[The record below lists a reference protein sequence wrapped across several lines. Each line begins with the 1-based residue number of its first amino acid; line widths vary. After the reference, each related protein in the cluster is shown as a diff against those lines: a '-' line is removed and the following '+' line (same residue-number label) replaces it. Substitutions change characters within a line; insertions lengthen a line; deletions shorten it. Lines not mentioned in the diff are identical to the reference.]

1 MASINSRNGNLYV
14 DFRYIG
20 QRCREQTLLADTKP
34 NRKRLENFVSKME
47 AEIQLGSFKYEN
59 YFPQSKKI
67 EKFKSLELMRS
78 TNSHKDSNSSF
89 DSFSKVWIVLWNKT
103 VVLCLKREL
112 DFEFIGINFLW
123 LNIHLESNVI

>member
-47 AEIQLGSFKYEN
+47 ADIQLGSFRYETI
-59 YFPQSKKI
+59 FRKV
-67 EKFKSLELMRS
+67 KSL
-78 TNSHKDSNSSF
+78 SSF
-89 DSFSKVWIVLWNKT
+89 KA
-103 VVLCLKREL
+103 
-112 DFEFIGINFLW
+112 
-123 LNIHLESNVI
+123 